1 MPVKSSAPCLS
12 SLLRLAR
19 RAALFGSLT
28 LLTATSAIVLPT
40 ITDRAAGP
48 RLTFADR
55 VMAQDADQ
63 AILDNDEVFTRYVRA
78 AVTIEK
84 QRQSMMAQVK
94 DLTGGEVPTNNVCG
108 NIDKFAAE
116 IQEPVRAICV
126 SYSRYVAATAYQ
138 KYKLTKEEF
147 NAFQRRVRN
156 PEMRQRIDQKI
167 QELELK

>member
-40 ITDRAAGP
+40 IADRAAGP

-78 AVTIEK
+78 A
-84 QRQSMMAQVK
+84 
-94 DLTGGEVPTNNVCG
+94 VCG